1 MKKIGIVGGTAWL
14 STVDYY
20 ATICELSERHHA
32 SRGFASTP
40 PTPEMSIE
48 SLDLNRALSYIGTI
62 GDEESWE
69 KFDAYHRDALRR
81 LEASGADFAIIAS
94 NTPHHRFGAITSG
107 IRMPVISI
115 FEAVAKECACAGIE
129 QVLVLGHGPH
139 HELERDS

>member
-1 MKKIGIVGGTAWL
+1 
-14 STVDYY
+14 
-20 ATICELSERHHA
+20 
-32 SRGFASTP
+32 
-40 PTPEMSIE
+40 MSIE
-48 SLDLNRALSYIGTI
+48 SLDLNRAFSYIGTI

>member
-1 MKKIGIVGGTAWL
+1 
-14 STVDYY
+14 
-20 ATICELSERHHA
+20 
-32 SRGFASTP
+32 
-40 PTPEMSIE
+40 MSIE
-48 SLDLNRALSYIGTI
+48 SLDLNRAFSYIGTI

-115 FEAVAKECACAGIE
+115 FEAVAKDSQPRRDMAMFEADGVVLLDEPFAGLDRH
-129 QVLVLGHGPH
+129 LVR
-139 HELERDS
+139 ELL